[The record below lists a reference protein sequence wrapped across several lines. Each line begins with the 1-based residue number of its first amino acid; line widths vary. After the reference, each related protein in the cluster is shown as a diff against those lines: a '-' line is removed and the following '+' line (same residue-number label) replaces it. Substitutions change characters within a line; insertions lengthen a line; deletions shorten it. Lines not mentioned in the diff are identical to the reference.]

1 MDKLIQFEDDFYND
15 FEKRISKVNSK
26 AFDLIKEMILS
37 EDYTLNNLES
47 KIREILVRAGYGKT
61 VDSLLNALQYVST
74 MTTEYYQ
81 KRELTNIFSESKSAN
96 FFIEVLT
103 DNLKGA
109 GINEIYIKKISNTIR
124 QETFNGLPNKNLFNS
139 VAKIASDGGVLPRY
153 VNTITTDTIGQY
165 SGILQQ
171 EIKNKL
177 NPTKGRWI
185 GKTIATTRPIC
196 RHLTKQQERLG
207 FVSVDYLKATLKV
220 YVPNGVPDTELG
232 SGIIEGTTI
241 DNFEKNRGGYNCRH
255 KWIWIL

>member
-1 MDKLIQFEDDFYND
+1 
-15 FEKRISKVNSK
+15 
-26 AFDLIKEMILS
+26 MILS

-109 GINEIYIKKISNTIR
+109 GINESYIKKISNTIR
-124 QETFNGLPNKNLFNS
+124 QETFNGLPKKNLFNS

-207 FVSVDYLKATLKV
+207 FVTAEFLKKSLDIFA
-220 YVPNGVPDTELG
+220 PNGIPKDGIG
-232 SGIIEGTTI
+232 SGMITGTTI